1 MATSTIVLIV
11 VAAIATSVLIAG
23 LAWLAHSERSRHR
36 RAEAGTI
43 RDASKTETLRVGQQ
57 EALADGADRTA
68 AQARVAQS
76 ESEDWAAQVS
86 GLQQQAAAQ
95 RVEAAIAR
103 EKLGEAAIARE
114 ELSAQWDRADE
125 LDPDPQTPDTPKSV
139 DHSQPQ
145 HH

>member
-11 VAAIATSVLIAG
+11 VVAIATIVLIAG
-23 LAWLAHSERSRHR
+23 LAWLTRSERNRHR

-43 RDASKTETLRVGQQ
+43 RDAAKTETLRVGQQ
-57 EALADGADRTA
+57 EALADGADGTA

-103 EKLGEAAIARE
+103 E

-125 LDPDPQTPDTPKSV
+125 LDPASPTPDTPKSA

>member
-1 MATSTIVLIV
+1 MATSTIILIV
-11 VAAIATSVLIAG
+11 VVAVVAVLLIAG
-23 LAWLAHSERSRHR
+23 LAWLARSERNRHR

-43 RDASKTETLRVGQQ
+43 RVAAKTETLRVGQQ
-57 EALADGADRTA
+57 EAQADGTA
-68 AQARVAQS
+68 AQARIAKS

-103 EKLGEAAIARE
+103 E

-125 LDPDPQTPDTPKSV
+125 LDPASPTPDTPKSA

>member
-11 VAAIATSVLIAG
+11 VVAVVAVLLIAG
-23 LAWLAHSERSRHR
+23 LAWLARSERNRHR

-43 RDASKTETLRVGQQ
+43 RVAAKTETLRVGQQ
-57 EALADGADRTA
+57 EAQADGTA
-68 AQARVAQS
+68 AQARIAKS

-103 EKLGEAAIARE
+103 E

-125 LDPDPQTPDTPKSV
+125 LDPASPTPDTPKSA

>member
-1 MATSTIVLIV
+1 MTTNIIVLIGV
-11 VAAIATSVLIAG
+11 VAIAAIVLIAG
-23 LAWLAHSERSRHR
+23 LAWLARSERSRHR

-43 RDASKTETLRVGQQ
+43 RDAAKTETLRVEQQ
-57 EALADGADRTA
+57 EALADGADGTA

-103 EKLGEAAIARE
+103 EELVEAAIARE
-114 ELSAQWDRADE
+114 ELSAQWERADQ
-125 LDPDPQTPDTPKSV
+125 LDPAAPTPDPPKSV
-139 DHSQPQ
+139 ESQ

>member
-11 VAAIATSVLIAG
+11 VAAIATSVLVAG
-23 LAWLAHSERSRHR
+23 LAWLARSERNRQR
-36 RAEAGTI
+36 RAEASTTC
-43 RDASKTETLRVGQQ
+43 DASKTETLLVGQQ
-57 EALADGADRTA
+57 QALANGADRTA
-68 AQARVAQS
+68 AQAHVAQS

-103 EKLGEAAIARE
+103 EELVEAAIARE
-114 ELSAQWDRADE
+114 ELSAQWDCADE
-125 LDPDPQTPDTPKSV
+125 LDPASQSPDTPKSA

>member
-11 VAAIATSVLIAG
+11 VVAVVAVLLIAG
-23 LAWLAHSERSRHR
+23 LAWLARSERNRHR

-43 RDASKTETLRVGQQ
+43 RDAAKTETLRVGQQ
-57 EALADGADRTA
+57 EALADGTA
-68 AQARVAQS
+68 AQARIAKS

-103 EKLGEAAIARE
+103 E

-125 LDPDPQTPDTPKSV
+125 LDPASPTPDTPKSA

>member
-11 VAAIATSVLIAG
+11 VVAVVAVLLIAG
-23 LAWLAHSERSRHR
+23 LAWLARSERNRHR

-43 RDASKTETLRVGQQ
+43 RVAAKTETLRVGQQ
-57 EALADGADRTA
+57 EAQADGTA
-68 AQARVAQS
+68 AQARIAKS

-103 EKLGEAAIARE
+103 E

-125 LDPDPQTPDTPKSV
+125 LDPAAPTPDTPKCA

>member
-11 VAAIATSVLIAG
+11 VVAVVAVLLIAG
-23 LAWLAHSERSRHR
+23 LAWLARAERNRHR

-57 EALADGADRTA
+57 EALADGANGTA

-103 EKLGEAAIARE
+103 E

-125 LDPDPQTPDTPKSV
+125 LDPAAPTPDTPKCA

>member
-1 MATSTIVLIV
+1 MTTNTIVLIV
-11 VAAIATSVLIAG
+11 AAAIAAIVLIAG
-23 LAWLAHSERSRHR
+23 LAWLARSERSRHR
-36 RAEAGTI
+36 GAEAGTI
-43 RDASKTETLRVGQQ
+43 RVAAKTETLRVGQQ
-57 EALADGADRTA
+57 EALADGADGTA

-103 EKLGEAAIARE
+103 E

-125 LDPDPQTPDTPKSV
+125 LDPASPTPDTPKSA
-139 DHSQPQ
+139 DHN
-145 HH
+145 

>member
-11 VAAIATSVLIAG
+11 VVAVVAVLLIAG
-23 LAWLAHSERSRHR
+23 LAWLARSERNRHR

-43 RDASKTETLRVGQQ
+43 RVAAKTETLHVGQQ
-57 EALADGADRTA
+57 EALADGTA

-103 EKLGEAAIARE
+103 E

-125 LDPDPQTPDTPKSV
+125 LDPASPTPDTPKSA

>member
-11 VAAIATSVLIAG
+11 VVAVVAVLLIAG
-23 LAWLAHSERSRHR
+23 LAWLARSERNRHR

-43 RDASKTETLRVGQQ
+43 RDAAKTETLRVGQQ
-57 EALADGADRTA
+57 EALADGTA

-103 EKLGEAAIARE
+103 E

-125 LDPDPQTPDTPKSV
+125 LDPASPTPDTPKCA

>member
-11 VAAIATSVLIAG
+11 VVAVVAVLLIAG
-23 LAWLAHSERSRHR
+23 LAWLARSERNRHR

-43 RDASKTETLRVGQQ
+43 RVAAKTETLRVGQQ
-57 EALADGADRTA
+57 EAQADGTA
-68 AQARVAQS
+68 AQARIAKS

-95 RVEAAIAR
+95 RAEAAIGR
-103 EKLGEAAIARE
+103 EELVEAAIARE
-114 ELSAQWDRADE
+114 ELSVQWDRADE
-125 LDPDPQTPDTPKSV
+125 LDPASPTPDTPKSA